1 MMYDILNKTNEEGY
15 HLKKDLMQNFSFS
28 IYRRTYE
35 RYLKFKSDKKLTH
48 DETINQL
55 IDMYEKGEKE
65 NDSE

>member
-1 MMYDILNKTNEEGY
+1 M
-15 HLKKDLMQNFSFS
+15 KKDLMQNFSIS

-55 IDMYEKGEKE
+55 IDMYEKKGEKE

>member
-15 HLKKDLMQNFSFS
+15 HLKKDLMQHFSFS